1 MFAGSRS
8 GLTLGAPFVAIVFLA
23 ACDVDTPLKEIGEAQ
38 HFASDLSAQFAK
50 ARDASNL
57 AVLAGSD
64 DKAKTYAA
72 ESREHAAAAQKD
84 VEGLKTLLQ
93 RRGFDEEQKLLD
105 EFRQHFEEYRT
116 VDGSI
121 LDLAVE
127 NTNLKAQGLLFGASQ
142 EAVDALAKSLA
153 ELQPSDDS
161 REGWQVKA
169 LAASALASARE
180 IQALQAPHIAE
191 ADDAAMAGIESRMSA
206 AETSARRDLA
216 TLKAR
221 VRSTSAAHLT
231 AASTTLDRLMDV
243 NRQIVS
249 LSRRNSNV
257 RSVAL
262 SLNQKRTI
270 VAVCEEK
277 LQALRAALSKRGFVG
292 TR

>member
-1 MFAGSRS
+1 MSVRQTPVLSLALLALSVAF
-8 GLTLGAPFVAIVFLA
+8 LG
-23 ACDVDTPLKEIGEAQ
+23 CDVDTPLKEINDAQ
-38 HFASDLSAQFAK
+38 HAAADLSVQFAK
-50 ARDASNL
+50 ALDASNL

-72 ESREHAAAAQKD
+72 ESRQRVVAAQKD
-84 VEGLKTLLQ
+84 VDALRMLLQ
-93 RRGFDEEQKLLD
+93 RRGFDDEQKLLE
-105 EFRQHFEEYRT
+105 EFRRHFDEYRT
-116 VDGSI
+116 VDANI

-127 NTNLKAQGLLFGASQ
+127 NTNLKAQSLLFGASQ
-142 EAVDALAKSLA
+142 SAVDTLAQSLA
-153 ELQPSDDS
+153 ALQPSDDS

-169 LAASALASARE
+169 LAANALGSARE

-191 ADDAAMAGIESRMSA
+191 PDDAAMTKIETRMAA
-206 AETSARRDLA
+206 AEATARRDLA
-216 TLKAR
+216 ALKTR
-221 VRSTSAAHLT
+221 VRPASATHLGAAT
-231 AASTTLDRLMDV
+231 AALDALMEV
-243 NRQIVS
+243 NREITH

-270 VAVCEEK
+270 VAACEEK